1 MNMNNKIKNILGAL
15 FTVYGG
21 IVFISTMLLIIPLVW
36 AIRFLKEPKRTATLI
51 YISRIWMSIF
61 FPLAGIRVK
70 ITGKEHFSR
79 GQNYIVTCNHNS
91 LADILLSSPGIPGA
105 NKTIAK
111 IELSKIPIFGLI
123 YKRGSILVDRKS
135 DSSKK
140 ESYSKMKEVLAMGMH
155 MCIYPEGTRNK
166 TNKPLKTF
174 HDGAFKLSIETG
186 KAIIPGIIRGTN
198 KLLPH
203 DKAFYFW
210 PGKIELK
217 FLPPIE
223 PQQFANASELK
234 EHVYRVMEKELSR
247 F

>member
-1 MNMNNKIKNILGAL
+1 MNNKIKNILGAL
-15 FTVYGG
+15 FTIYGG
-21 IVFISTMLLIIPLVW
+21 IIFISTMLLFIPIIWV
-36 AIRFLKEPKRTATLI
+36 IRIVHEPKRTIIFIPICRL
-51 YISRIWMSIF
+51 WMSIF

-70 ITGKEHFSR
+70 ISGKEHFGK

-123 YKRGSILVDRKS
+123 YKRGSILIDRKS

-174 HDGAFKLSIETG
+174 HDGAFKLSFETG
-186 KAIIPGIIRGTN
+186 KPIIPGIIKGTN

-203 DKAFYFW
+203 DKSFYFW

-217 FLPPIE
+217 FLPAIE
-223 PQQFANASELK
+223 PQQFANYSELK
-234 EHVYRVMEKELSR
+234 DYVYNVMEKELSL